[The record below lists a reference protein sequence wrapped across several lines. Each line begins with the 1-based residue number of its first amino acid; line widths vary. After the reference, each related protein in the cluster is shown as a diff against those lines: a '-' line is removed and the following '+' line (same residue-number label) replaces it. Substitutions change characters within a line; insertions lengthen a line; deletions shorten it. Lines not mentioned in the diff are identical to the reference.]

1 MLTSIPDYVHAFL
14 PTHAH
19 TLTHIVYTYMAF
31 LVVTDHRFRE
41 RR

>member
-1 MLTSIPDYVHAFL
+1 MFTSIPDYVHTFL

-19 TLTHIVYTYMAF
+19 ALTHIYTYMAF

-41 RR
+41 R